1 MYLEKALLEFHFA
14 EYIQVIAEIS
24 PYKPSHFRNT
34 GKTKTRYREIKIK
47 SVNRSYFQVICITN
61 ISTLIT

>member
-24 PYKPSHFRNT
+24 PYELAHFRNT
-34 GKTKTRYREIKIK
+34 GKTKSGYREKK
-47 SVNRSYFQVICITN
+47 LNQ
-61 ISTLIT
+61 